1 MIWYVVH
8 RCSKAFKI
16 IFKRPVR
23 NRFCDFD
30 NFQLKCTDGTFQ
42 LLKFKENKHV
52 KFFYDK
58 LLYLHLRYFDLYAE
72 CIKRGFKVTSYHA
85 SFLNL
90 PPQLYNNYKPTK
102 MDREMILERI
112 AERIEQSKVM

>member
-1 MIWYVVH
+1 MPSELHNRHLLAEH
-8 RCSKAFKI
+8 REIKRIPNAILKGKFCLKNAPDQFK
-16 IFKRPVR
+16 
-23 NRFCDFD
+23 
-30 NFQLKCTDGTFQ
+30 LGTG
-42 LLKFKENKHV
+42 HV